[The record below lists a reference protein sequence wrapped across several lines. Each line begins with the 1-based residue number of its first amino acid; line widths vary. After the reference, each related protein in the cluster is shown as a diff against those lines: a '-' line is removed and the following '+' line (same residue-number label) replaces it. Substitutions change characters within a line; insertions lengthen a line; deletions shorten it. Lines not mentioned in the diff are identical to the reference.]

1 MRKTLEKMHEHER
14 EHRYLTS
21 VLDIWMLV
29 YEAGINPDD
38 VAAFTFRPEFLDSK
52 RLYEYNRLHF
62 SKKRDTSKYF
72 HNCVRLKTGEI
83 RQIQFTP
90 SLGTDIWKKDS
101 NSNEPAS
108 STKKN

>member
-1 MRKTLEKMHEHER
+1 VRKTLETLHEHER

-29 YEAGINPDD
+29 YEAGIHPDD
-38 VAAFTFRPEFLDSK
+38 VATFTFRPEFLDAN
-52 RLYEYNRLHF
+52 RLYEYNRLPF
-62 SKKRDTSKYF
+62 SRKQDVSKHF

-83 RQIQFTP
+83 REIQCTP
-90 SLGTDIWKKDS
+90 SPGIDIWKKDS

-108 STKKN
+108 STEKS

>member
-1 MRKTLEKMHEHER
+1 MRKTLGSLHEHER

-38 VAAFTFRPEFLDSK
+38 VATFTFRPEFLDD
-52 RLYEYNRLHF
+52 RRRYEYNRLSF
-62 SKKRDTSKYF
+62 TKKQDTSKFF

-83 RQIQFTP
+83 KQIQFTP
-90 SLGTDIWKKDS
+90 SPGIDIWKDS
-101 NSNEPAS
+101 NSKEQAS
-108 STKKN
+108 STKND